1 VPKPTLGTTLQPPV
15 PRVIDFKAG
24 NGQYN
29 MKLYTREYLCR
40 HHRMETSYQFKKRVM
55 ISYLLISLVFG
66 QHAPGVVFGQSIPN
80 GHEEDGPIS
89 KVVGIWPVEQTNVI
103 CGERKDE
110 DLVLSGNITLK
121 NSYVI
126 VECPRVAT

>member
-55 ISYLLISLVFG
+55 ISYLLISLVLDNMLQGLFLG
-66 QHAPGVVFGQSIPN
+66 SQSPM
-80 GHEEDGPIS
+80 DMKKMVP
-89 KVVGIWPVEQTNVI
+89 
-103 CGERKDE
+103 
-110 DLVLSGNITLK
+110 
-121 NSYVI
+121 
-126 VECPRVAT
+126 

>member
-1 VPKPTLGTTLQPPV
+1 VQTPQDGDLVPIQEESDDLV
-15 PRVIDFKAG
+15 PFDFFG
-24 NGQYN
+24 
-29 MKLYTREYLCR
+29 
-40 HHRMETSYQFKKRVM
+40 
-55 ISYLLISLVFG
+55 FG

-126 VECPRVAT
+126 VECPRVAAGVQYNT